1 MIDSNK
7 QFDAI
12 IIGGGH
18 NGLVCSFYLAKA
30 GKRVLLVEASDSVGG
45 GCSTTQFY
53 DQFKVSSCAQWLY
66 QLSPKVASDLKLTS
80 SGLEIAAKDLSTIV
94 LSETGDHLT
103 ITPDGLSGNQISE
116 EDIAAYKKFSAQF
129 RKFAKFLASAFDRRP
144 PKLIEGNLTD
154 RITAL
159 KLGLGMKLMGKAD
172 LRDLMLSLIHI

>member
-30 GKRVLLVEASDSVGG
+30 GKSVLLVEASDSVGG

-66 QLSPKVASDLKLTS
+66 QLNPKVASDLKLTS
-80 SGLEIAAKDLSTIV
+80 
-94 LSETGDHLT
+94 
-103 ITPDGLSGNQISE
+103 
-116 EDIAAYKKFSAQF
+116 
-129 RKFAKFLASAFDRRP
+129 
-144 PKLIEGNLTD
+144 
-154 RITAL
+154 
-159 KLGLGMKLMGKAD
+159 
-172 LRDLMLSLIHI
+172 LSLIHISEPTRP